1 MDFWQQYR
9 AIDAR
14 DVRFDGQF
22 VTAVSST
29 GIYCRPSCPA
39 KTPKPANVRFYRTSA
54 AAHQAGYR
62 ACKRCLP
69 EAVPGT
75 PEWNLRSDVAARSM
89 RLIADGEVDRSGVGG
104 LAGKLGYSTRQLN
117 RILRGELGAG
127 PLALARATRAQT
139 ARTLLT
145 ATSMKLS
152 EVAFAAGF
160 SSIRQ
165 FNDTVQEVFD
175 LTPSQLRGA
184 DSRRRPA
191 AGSASRQSGGAAAA
205 FPSLVLTLP
214 VRAPYDN
221 GIFGFL
227 AARAVPG
234 VEQGSGES
242 YARLVRLPGG
252 QGWFRAFPV
261 PTGTPGGLRV
271 ELRLETLSDLP
282 VLLARIR
289 RLFDLDADP
298 AAVDGV
304 LSGSPLFAPLAAAV
318 PGIRLPGAVD
328 PAELLIRA
336 IIGQQITVRAAT
348 GALAA
353 LAGAGAPSALS
364 QPGFERLFPDPAQI
378 AEVAGSVLRGPARRI
393 ESVRRTAAG
402 LADGSIG
409 LGVEDDLQSLT
420 ERLLPQP
427 GIGPWTVNY
436 VAMRVLGATD
446 IHLGNDAAVRN
457 GWAALTGTGRPAG
470 GAAADR
476 AHAAAALAG
485 GMAAVSPWRSYAT
498 MHLWR
503 VAAGPPARAGTGRP
517 SAAGHPS
524 PEPPAPAKEPKD
536 TQ

>member
-14 DVRFDGQF
+14 DARFDGQF

-29 GIYCRPSCPA
+29 RIYCRPSCPA
-39 KTPKPANVRFYRTSA
+39 RTPKPANVRFYRTSA
-54 AAHQAGYR
+54 AAHEAGYR

-117 RILRGELGAG
+117 RILREELGAG

-152 EVAFAAGF
+152 DVAFAAGF
-160 SSIRQ
+160 SSVRQ

-184 DSRRRPA
+184 DAQAARRRAAPDPA
-191 AGSASRQSGGAAAA
+191 AAGPAAPAAA

-214 VRAPYDN
+214 VRGPYDN

-234 VEQGSGES
+234 VEEGSAAG

-252 QGWFRAFPV
+252 EGWFRAAPV
-261 PTGTPGGLRV
+261 AGEGGGLRV
-271 ELRLETLSDLP
+271 ELALQNLGDLP

-298 AAVDGV
+298 AAVDSV
-304 LSGSPLFAPLAAAV
+304 LAGSELLAPLAAAV

-348 GALAA
+348 TALAS
-353 LAGAGAPSALS
+353 LAPAGPPSVLAR
-364 QPGFERLFPDPAQI
+364 PGFERLFPSPAQL
-378 AEVAGSVLRGPARRI
+378 AETAGGVLRGPARRI
-393 ESVRRTAAG
+393 DSVRRTAEG
-402 LADGSIG
+402 LADGSIT
-409 LGVEDDLQSLT
+409 LGVEDDLESLGDK
-420 ERLLPQP
+420 LLPLP
-427 GIGPWTVNY
+427 GIGPWTVRY

-446 IHLGNDAAVRN
+446 IHLGNDAAIRN
-457 GWAALTGTGRPAG
+457 GWAALAGGSPAG
-470 GAAADR
+470 
-476 AHAAAALAG
+476 AAAALSEA
-485 GMAAVSPWRSYAT
+485 MSSVSPWRSYAT

-503 VAAGPPARAGTGRP
+503 VAAGAPARARRE
-517 SAAGHPS
+517 HPAPPAQHQS
-524 PEPPAPAKEPKD
+524 PAPASPAPSGKAKETKR
-536 TQ
+536 